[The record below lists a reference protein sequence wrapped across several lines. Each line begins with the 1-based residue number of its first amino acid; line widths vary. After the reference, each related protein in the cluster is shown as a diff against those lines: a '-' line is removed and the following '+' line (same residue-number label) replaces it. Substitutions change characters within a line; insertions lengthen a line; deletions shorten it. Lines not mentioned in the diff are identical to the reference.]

1 MLESVILLLQK
12 TSIYEDKSA
21 MYLLLIDETAIP
33 MLQKTKSLMKSWMEV
48 RKKMNK
54 TTNEH
59 FYFL

>member
-21 MYLLLIDETAIP
+21 MYLLLIDENAIP
-33 MLQKTKSLMKSWMEV
+33 MLQKTTSLMKNWMEV